1 MCFSRDGEYA
11 SASDEADVYEEVDER
26 EFESRT
32 AGDRQQAHD
41 FIEDDGASPP
51 PRLDWTE
58 R

>member
-1 MCFSRDGEYA
+1 M
-11 SASDEADVYEEVDER
+11 YEEVDER

-41 FIEDDGASPP
+41 FIEDDGANCAP
-51 PRLDWTE
+51 PRSDWTE

>member
-1 MCFSRDGEYA
+1 M
-11 SASDEADVYEEVDER
+11 YEEVDER

-51 PRLDWTE
+51 PRSDWTE